1 MSKSE
6 LIEELKAAAE
16 VSARDPEVG
25 HSQADCALV
34 EFINDPDVTEAFEA
48 VERYYA

>member
-1 MSKSE
+1 MSKAE

-16 VSARDPEVG
+16 VSALDAEVG
-25 HSQADCALV
+25 HSQADRALV

-48 VERYYA
+48 IERYYA